1 MKKQQ
6 NKVHIINIF
15 LCLIGTLLIAI
26 AVNSF
31 VIPGNL
37 GEGGSIGLSLIL
49 NYTLGISPA
58 ISSFI
63 INALLIIVGWKF
75 LSRTTAIRIRYS

>member
-6 NKVHIINIF
+6 NKVHMINIS

-37 GEGGSIGLSLIL
+37 GEGGSIVFHPHSVPSSLTQ
-49 NYTLGISPA
+49 Y
-58 ISSFI
+58 
-63 INALLIIVGWKF
+63 
-75 LSRTTAIRIRYS
+75 

>member
-6 NKVHIINIF
+6 NKVHMINIS

-37 GEGGSIGLSLIL
+37 GEGGSIAVS
-49 NYTLGISPA
+49 YTHLTLPTICS
-58 ISSFI
+58 
-63 INALLIIVGWKF
+63 V
-75 LSRTTAIRIRYS
+75 

>member
-6 NKVHIINIF
+6 NKVHMINIS

-37 GEGGSIGLSLIL
+37 GEGEI
-49 NYTLGISPA
+49 PR
-58 ISSFI
+58 
-63 INALLIIVGWKF
+63 V
-75 LSRTTAIRIRYS
+75 